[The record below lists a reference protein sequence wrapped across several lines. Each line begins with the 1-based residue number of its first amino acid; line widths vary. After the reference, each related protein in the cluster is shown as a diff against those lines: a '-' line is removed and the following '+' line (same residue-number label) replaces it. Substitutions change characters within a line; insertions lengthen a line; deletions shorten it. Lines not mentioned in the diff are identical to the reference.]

1 MNIPLPIRRRN
12 AMLWTAAALLVLAM
26 IQHPPL
32 FIYLFSVSGWIRIAL
47 VSFAGIY
54 SCLGIN
60 QIANQILKNNGLP
73 WYTRPGGLGVL
84 MVLVVGLC
92 LLLGVVDFLMITLGL
107 PTLISQKA
115 LVFLFFSEICLWTV
129 VSEWIRIK

>member
-1 MNIPLPIRRRN
+1 
-12 AMLWTAAALLVLAM
+12 
-26 IQHPPL
+26 
-32 FIYLFSVSGWIRIAL
+32 
-47 VSFAGIY
+47 
-54 SCLGIN
+54 
-60 QIANQILKNNGLP
+60 
-73 WYTRPGGLGVL
+73 

-92 LLLGVVDFLMITLGL
+92 LLLGFADFLMLTLGL

>member
-1 MNIPLPIRRRN
+1 MNTPLPIRRRN

-26 IQHPPL
+26 IQHPSL

-47 VSFAGIY
+47 VAFAGIY
-54 SCLGIN
+54 SCLEFN

-73 WYTRPGGLGVL
+73 WYTRPGGFGVL

-92 LLLGVVDFLMITLGL
+92 LLLGFVDFLMITLGL

-129 VSEWIRIK
+129 LSEWIHIK